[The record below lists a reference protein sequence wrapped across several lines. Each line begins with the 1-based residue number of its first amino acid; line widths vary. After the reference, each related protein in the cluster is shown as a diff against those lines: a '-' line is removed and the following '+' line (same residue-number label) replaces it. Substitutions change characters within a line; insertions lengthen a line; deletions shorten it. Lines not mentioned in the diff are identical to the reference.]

1 MDACGDCG
9 SVFSSLGFPPTSSAS
24 ALADVLQFVATKM
37 ESVLGRR
44 MVLAVVCGPREGVG
58 GYVLHGTGVAECTSD
73 VALDAVASSVD
84 GMVQAL
90 QVVAASTSPRPR
102 PRNDGSAD
110 ASLVDGRTPARPE
123 PPPSPRPGKPAA
135 PTPLSASPPT
145 PPARLPQASSAPPA
159 PSSSAAPLAQ
169 PRPEAPPAGPPT
181 VAPLGGL
188 PPVAPSTLPGGAGGG
203 SVSGG
208 GQGGAAALALRPPL
222 PRPRS
227 PAQGSSFPVLIPWL
241 TKLPPRLQLPSLV
254 DGVTVDPPAATAR
267 EYIIPATIVKQVT
280 DALTKHNTTRAGA
293 LGARLFEFMSLYLFN
308 VAKRTGIRYTFENAT
323 PDVARG
329 ATVVWQKGKRGAK
342 ITEAEPR
349 FANNADFKVP
359 RCLAVVLLMVHL
371 NDTAFMS
378 LLRHFQGGAVIG
390 DAAPS
395 QVGKKRKAGKALTS
409 AGVASGG
416 AGADANG
423 VGREDLRDG
432 VNVGADSGGRESGGT
447 RDNSGGDGA
456 TEGGGVGDMSTGD
469 RDTSVAARGERGGA
483 SDGRGGGGLAAGGGG
498 GEAGAAVGGG
508 GVDVS
513 AGDRVAG
520 VAARAERGG
529 SSDGRGGGGLAAG
542 GGGGEAATT
551 HRGGGLGPSGREGGA
566 SAGPRGRGRG
576 RGGWGAAHKEGARGG
591 ANAASA
597 AAAAAAARSIEEA
610 ERKVAFFVAS
620 AVYMDGALVGTGSI
634 CPGLADYHGAAMRS
648 DVVSV
653 FLGQLAPG
661 ASCLQYPFALD
672 PEYCLEPRGAGP
684 GPTTLAHC
692 ANMTRSVWT
701 VASIG

>member
-110 ASLVDGRTPARPE
+110 ASLVDGHTPARPE
-123 PPPSPRPGKPAA
+123 PPPSPRPSKPAA

-227 PAQGSSFPVLIPWL
+227 PAPGSSFPVLIPWL

-267 EYIIPATIVKQVT
+267 EYVIPATIVKQVT
-280 DALTKHNTTRAGA
+280 DALTKHNTMRAGA

-395 QVGKKRKAGKALTS
+395 QAGKKRKAGKALTS

-432 VNVGADSGGRESGGT
+432 VNVGADSGGRGSGGT

-456 TEGGGVGDMSTGD
+456 TEGGGVGDMSTGHW
-469 RDTSVAARGERGGA
+469 DTSVAARGERGGA
-483 SDGRGGGGLAAGGGG
+483 
-498 GEAGAAVGGG
+498 
-508 GVDVS
+508 
-513 AGDRVAG
+513 
-520 VAARAERGG
+520 
-529 SSDGRGGGGLAAG
+529 SDGRGGGGLAAG

-551 HRGGGLGPSGREGGA
+551 HRGGGLGPSGRGGGA
-566 SAGPRGRGRG
+566 SAGPRSRGRG
-576 RGGWGAAHKEGARGG
+576 RGGWGAARKEGARGG

-610 ERKVAFFVAS
+610 ERKVASFVAS

-634 CPGLADYHGAAMRS
+634 CPGLADYHGAAMGS